1 MNPTGSRLG
10 QFYGVA
16 KAHKLQPRQNVDD
29 LTLRPTISNLWTAT
43 YETAKYLTGSL
54 TPLSKSENTILKQ
67 SEKIIRKETILDGHK
82 MLPLDV
88 KSLLTNAPLDKTIHI
103 ILKKVYD
110 EKNIK
115 TTIPISIMKEL
126 FYVCTKYVHFIF
138 NGEIYIQC
146 DGLAMGSPL
155 GLLLANIFMI
165 PLKEQTLPLLKNDII
180 N

>member
-1 MNPTGSRLG
+1 
-10 QFYGVA
+10 
-16 KAHKLQPRQNVDD
+16 
-29 LTLRPTISNLWTAT
+29 
-43 YETAKYLTGSL
+43 
-54 TPLSKSENTILKQ
+54 
-67 SEKIIRKETILDGHK
+67 

-155 GLLLANIFMI
+155 GLVLANIFMI